1 MKLNNN
7 IRQTFRV
14 AKIELSSM
22 FYSPVAWLVLI
33 IFALLIGYDYANV
46 FDNQLRA
53 QSLDRELWNVS
64 SAIYNSWMTG
74 ILKPILRN
82 LYLYIPLITMGLMSR
97 EYQSGSI
104 KLLYSSPVKNS
115 SIILGKYLAMMC
127 YGAALMSIIGL
138 NVLFSW
144 LTVENFQISM
154 LLVGMLGIY
163 LLILAYSAIGLFM
176 STLTAYQVVAAV
188 GTLAVLAVLNFIGDV
203 GQNIDF
209 VRDITF
215 WLSIYGRAISF
226 IEGLLPSADVMY
238 FLIVI
243 GLFLSLSVLKLNTEK
258 KIMSLRTKI
267 LKYSTIIVTA
277 LLLGYL
283 TSLPEAKLYYDG
295 TYTKSNTLSP
305 ESQEVMKKLT
315 QPLTITTYVNI
326 LAPDYFAGLPFN
338 RNWDF
343 ERFERYVRFKPDI
356 KMKYV
361 YYYHHANN
369 PDLDAQYPNM
379 TDEERAKALC
389 KISDLNFKM
398 FKSPEEID
406 KIVDLSGE
414 GYQFV
419 RVAEQK
425 DGKKAFLRLFNDN
438 QRHPR
443 ETEITAMLKRFVAKA
458 PMVAFSK
465 GYGSRSINNY
475 GGRDFYLFAKD
486 LWFRNSL
493 LNQGFDTREIDLDNE
508 KVSDDISVL
517 VISDLR
523 EPLSEK
529 ALANVKDF
537 MARGGNMMILGEYG
551 RSENMNRLTASLGVR
566 FSDGVL
572 ACPNELNS
580 PVVLRTTYTEEAV
593 EKHSIFATMR
603 DFGYGVSVPSS
614 LALDYSEVKDFEVY
628 PVLETSDKAWIEY
641 ETKDLVDGDFICNA
655 EAGEKEGVYAT
666 LIYLRRK
673 VGDKEQRIVVSGDSD
688 FITNEEFGLSR
699 PGMEVNNMG
708 IISGSFRWLSNDV
721 FPIDTE
727 RIAAIDNRIDLSS
740 GWRFWIKLFFM
751 VLFPL
756 FLAISGI
763 SIIYRRQ
770 RK

>member
-1 MKLNNN
+1 MKLNSN

-46 FDNQLRA
+46 FDSQLRA
-53 QSLDRELWNVS
+53 QSLGSGLWNVS

-115 SIILGKYLAMMC
+115 SIIFGKYLAMMC

-203 GQNIDF
+203 GQGIDF

-215 WLSIYGRAISF
+215 WLSIYGRSISF

-305 ESQEVMKKLT
+305 ESQEVMEKLT

-361 YYYHHANN
+361 YYYHHASN
-369 PDLDAQYPNM
+369 PDLDA
-379 TDEERAKALC
+379 
-389 KISDLNFKM
+389 
-398 FKSPEEID
+398 
-406 KIVDLSGE
+406 
-414 GYQFV
+414 
-419 RVAEQK
+419 
-425 DGKKAFLRLFNDN
+425 
-438 QRHPR
+438 
-443 ETEITAMLKRFVAKA
+443 
-458 PMVAFSK
+458 
-465 GYGSRSINNY
+465 
-475 GGRDFYLFAKD
+475 
-486 LWFRNSL
+486 
-493 LNQGFDTREIDLDNE
+493 
-508 KVSDDISVL
+508 
-517 VISDLR
+517 
-523 EPLSEK
+523 
-529 ALANVKDF
+529 
-537 MARGGNMMILGEYG
+537 
-551 RSENMNRLTASLGVR
+551 
-566 FSDGVL
+566 
-572 ACPNELNS
+572 
-580 PVVLRTTYTEEAV
+580 
-593 EKHSIFATMR
+593 
-603 DFGYGVSVPSS
+603 
-614 LALDYSEVKDFEVY
+614 
-628 PVLETSDKAWIEY
+628 
-641 ETKDLVDGDFICNA
+641 
-655 EAGEKEGVYAT
+655 
-666 LIYLRRK
+666 
-673 VGDKEQRIVVSGDSD
+673 
-688 FITNEEFGLSR
+688 
-699 PGMEVNNMG
+699 
-708 IISGSFRWLSNDV
+708 
-721 FPIDTE
+721 
-727 RIAAIDNRIDLSS
+727 
-740 GWRFWIKLFFM
+740 
-751 VLFPL
+751 
-756 FLAISGI
+756 
-763 SIIYRRQ
+763 
-770 RK
+770 

>member
-1 MKLNNN
+1 MKLNKN
-7 IRQTFRV
+7 IRQTLRV

-22 FYSPVAWLVLI
+22 FYSPVAWLVLV

-46 FDNQLRA
+46 FDDQLRG
-53 QSLDRELWNVS
+53 QSLGNSLWNVS

-115 SIILGKYLAMMC
+115 SIIIGKYIAMMC

-138 NVLFSW
+138 NVFFSW
-144 LTVENFQISM
+144 LTVENFQLPM

-203 GQNIDF
+203 GQSIDF
-209 VRDITF
+209 VRDITY
-215 WLSIYGRAISF
+215 WLSISGRATSF
-226 IEGLLPSADVMY
+226 IDGLLPSADVLY

-243 GLFLSLSVLKLNTEK
+243 GLFLALSIFKLNTEK
-258 KIMSLRTKI
+258 KIMSLHVKV
-267 LKYSTIIVTA
+267 LKYSMIVMSA

-283 TSLPEAKLYYDG
+283 TSLPQAKLYYDG

-305 ESQEVMKKLT
+305 ESQQVIKNLKG
-315 QPLTITTYVNI
+315 PLTITTYVNI
-326 LAPDYFAGLPFN
+326 LAPDYFSGLPFN
-338 RNWDF
+338 RNYDMA
-343 ERFERYVRFKPDI
+343 RYEQYLRFKPEI

-361 YYYHHANN
+361 YYYHKAVN
-369 PDLDAQYPNM
+369 PDLDARYPDLN
-379 TDEERAKALC
+379 DEERARELC

-398 FKSPEEID
+398 FKSPEEIE
-406 KIVDLSGE
+406 KIIDLSSE

-419 RVAEQK
+419 RVVEQENGRK
-425 DGKKAFLRLFNDN
+425 EVLRLFSDN
-438 QRHPR
+438 ERHPR
-443 ETEITAMLKRFVAKA
+443 EREISATLKRFIAKA
-458 PMVAFSK
+458 PMIAFST

-475 GGRDFYLFAKD
+475 GGRGFYLFAKD
-486 LWFRNSL
+486 LWFRHSL
-493 LNQGFDTREIDLDNE
+493 LNQGFDTREIDLDQE
-508 KVSDDISVL
+508 KVTDDISVL

-523 EPLSEK
+523 DSLSGK
-529 ALANVKDF
+529 AMANVKDF
-537 MARGGNMMILGEYG
+537 IDRGGNMVILGEYG
-551 RSENMNRLTASLGVR
+551 RSENMNRLTASLGVH

-572 ACPNELNS
+572 TCPNELGS
-580 PVVLRTTYTEEAV
+580 PVVLRTSYTKEAV
-593 EKHSIFATMR
+593 EKHPMFALMYEW
-603 DFGYGVSVPSS
+603 GYGVSVPTGV
-614 LALDYSEVKDFEVY
+614 ALDYSRVKDFEVY
-628 PVLETSDKAWIEY
+628 PVLQTSDDAWVEY
-641 ETKDLVDGDFICNA
+641 ETKDLVDGEFVCNA
-655 EAGEKEGVYAT
+655 EAGEKKGVYTT
-666 LIYLRRK
+666 LVNLRRK
-673 VGDKEQRIVVSGDSD
+673 VGDKEQRIVISGDSD

-699 PGMEVNNMG
+699 PGMEVNNFE
-708 IISGSFRWLSNDV
+708 IITGSFRWLSYDV
-721 FPIDTE
+721 FPINTD
-727 RIAAIDNRIDLSS
+727 RIGAIDNQINLSG
-740 GWRFWIKLFFM
+740 GWRGWIKLFFM
-751 VLFPL
+751 ILFPV
-756 FLAISGI
+756 FLAGTGI

>member
-465 GYGSRSINNY
+465 GYGSR
-475 GGRDFYLFAKD
+475 
-486 LWFRNSL
+486 
-493 LNQGFDTREIDLDNE
+493 
-508 KVSDDISVL
+508 
-517 VISDLR
+517 
-523 EPLSEK
+523 
-529 ALANVKDF
+529 
-537 MARGGNMMILGEYG
+537 
-551 RSENMNRLTASLGVR
+551 
-566 FSDGVL
+566 GVL
-572 ACPNELNS
+572 II
-580 PVVLRTTYTEEAV
+580 T
-593 EKHSIFATMR
+593 
-603 DFGYGVSVPSS
+603 
-614 LALDYSEVKDFEVY
+614 
-628 PVLETSDKAWIEY
+628 
-641 ETKDLVDGDFICNA
+641 GD
-655 EAGEKEGVYAT
+655 
-666 LIYLRRK
+666 
-673 VGDKEQRIVVSGDSD
+673 VVSIYSQK
-688 FITNEEFGLSR
+688 IC
-699 PGMEVNNMG
+699 
-708 IISGSFRWLSNDV
+708 GSVIRC
-721 FPIDTE
+721 
-727 RIAAIDNRIDLSS
+727 
-740 GWRFWIKLFFM
+740 
-751 VLFPL
+751 
-756 FLAISGI
+756 
-763 SIIYRRQ
+763 
-770 RK
+770 